1 MSDINADVTE
11 NTITVS
17 VSGDTIAATVSGG
30 QGPQGPQGPS
40 GVSTWAEISGKPTT
54 LSGYGITDGVT
65 TSDAR
70 LTDSREWSASTVSQ
84 AEAEAG
90 TATTR
95 RAFTAQRVFQAI
107 AAWWSASGIQAT
119 IDGKAAA
126 THASSHAVGGADPI
140 SPASI
145 GAVAAYDLA
154 AVATSGSYDDL
165 SGGKATLPGYT
176 DDSSLKIGTVEFQS
190 YSIGNGWIGE
200 NVYFNGS
207 TFRRRDL
214 GAAGLFYFQGSEGQ
228 FRFDGS
234 GSANTTVTT
243 NPVIKF
249 GVGGVFAVGASLSN
263 ANGNVTGAFV
273 YHDGSVFG
281 IADATN
287 TTKRVAFNVSGV
299 SASTTRTLTVPNQ
312 SGTIALVGHTH
323 SASDVTSGTFDA
335 GLLPLA
341 TTSVRGAVIVG
352 TGLGVSSGT
361 VSVQY
366 GSSGST
372 ACAGNDSR
380 LSDSRTP
387 TGAAGGDLTGTYPN
401 PTIAAGAVV
410 TADLADSAVTTAK
423 LANAS
428 VTVAKISATG
438 TASGSTYL
446 AGDGSWKT
454 VSGGGGSSV
463 GSDLFLWSTFR

>member
-30 QGPQGPQGPS
+30 QGPQGPQGAS

-126 THASSHAVGGADPI
+126 THASSHAVGGSDPI
-140 SPASI
+140 GAAALSQSQIVSHLGGVDLEDDIDYLYQTLTTHADQHEIGGSDPITPGSI
-145 GAVAAYDLA
+145 GAAAASHGHTAYDI
-154 AVATSGSYDDL
+154 TSEL
-165 SGGKATLPGYT
+165 
-176 DDSSLKIGTVEFQS
+176 
-190 YSIGNGWIGE
+190 
-200 NVYFNGS
+200 
-207 TFRRRDL
+207 
-214 GAAGLFYFQGSEGQ
+214 
-228 FRFDGS
+228 
-234 GSANTTVTT
+234 
-243 NPVIKF
+243 
-249 GVGGVFAVGASLSN
+249 GGVTLADDISFLNTNKAASS
-263 ANGNVTGAFV
+263 
-273 YHDGSVFG
+273 
-281 IADATN
+281 
-287 TTKRVAFNVSGV
+287 
-299 SASTTRTLTVPNQ
+299 
-312 SGTIALVGHTH
+312 HTH
-323 SASDVTSGTFDA
+323 AASDVTSGTFDA
-335 GLLPLA
+335 ARLPLA
-341 TTSVRGAVIVG
+341 TTSVRGAMIVG
-352 TGLGVSSGT
+352 AGLGVSSGT
-361 VSVQY
+361 VSVSY
-366 GSSGST
+366 GTTSTTACVGNDSRLSDARTPTSHAHGNITNAGAVGST
-372 ACAGNDSR
+372 ANLPLITTTSGVITVGSFGSTANTFCAGNDSR
-380 LSDSRTP
+380 LTDSRTP

-410 TADLADSAVTTAK
+410 TADLADNAVTTAK

-438 TASGSTYL
+438 TASGTTYL